1 MSLQVRSSRLLGSI
15 THFCYSQLSC
25 LWKRHY
31 VPDLLCITFQQE
43 LLYVVHT
50 YSVAHPVAQ
59 ATQAAVA
66 MAVLLRLLPGLP
78 KGRSASMLIY
88 HMFAHKQL

>member
-1 MSLQVRSSRLLGSI
+1 MLMEKALWYQI
-15 THFCYSQLSC
+15 CY
-25 LWKRHY
+25 
-31 VPDLLCITFQQE
+31 VLCTFQQE

-59 ATQAAVA
+59 ATQAVVA